1 MPRSTGCEENGVIC
15 METIG
20 KIRRYRFV
28 DGKGIKQI
36 ARELHL
42 ARNTV
47 RRVIR
52 DETPSSAY
60 LRRNQ
65 PRPKLG
71 RYLPLL
77 ERLLEEDQSR
87 SPGERRCS
95 QRLFEVL
102 RLAGYAG
109 AADSVAR
116 YVRGWREAKHSQPK
130 DVFVPLSFAPGEA
143 YQFDWSHEQA
153 EIDGVV
159 QTIKVAHFRLAHSR
173 MPFVVAYPRETQEML
188 FDAHVRAFAF
198 YGGVAKRGI
207 YDNLKT
213 AVDAILIGRERTF
226 NRRFLQLCSHY
237 LVEPVA
243 CTPASGWE
251 KGQVER
257 QVHDLR
263 ETLFKPRPKVSS
275 LAELN
280 AWLAARC
287 VEIAHSRQHPEH
299 ARTVWEVFQDEQIA
313 LLALPKPFDGF
324 VETEVR
330 VSSTSLVRF
339 DRNRYSV
346 ACRAVGSIVSLR
358 AYADRILVLHRGDVV
373 AAHARHF
380 GRDRTL
386 YDPWHYVPALERKPG
401 ALRNGAPFQE
411 WNLPT
416 AMTRVRAR
424 LAKQSDGDRQF
435 VELLAAVL
443 DDGIDALEAAC
454 ACALEQGTVSS
465 DVVLNALLRAKDP
478 PRLPMVTIPQTLVL
492 AIEPR
497 ADCARY
503 DQLRRH
509 P

>member
-1 MPRSTGCEENGVIC
+1 MIC

-28 DGKGIKQI
+28 DKKGIKQI
-36 ARELHL
+36 ARELHV

-52 DETPSSAY
+52 DEAPSSVY

-77 ERLLEEDQSR
+77 ERLLEEDESR
-87 SPGERRCS
+87 SAGERRCG

-116 YVRGWREAKHSQPK
+116 YVRRWREAKRSQPK

-143 YQFDWSHEQA
+143 YQFDWSHEQV

-159 QTIKVAHFRLAHSR
+159 QTIKAAHFRLAHSR
-173 MPFVVAYPRETQEML
+173 MPFVAAYPRETQEMV

-207 YDNLKT
+207 YDNPKT
-213 AVDAILIGRERTF
+213 VVDAILVGRERTF

-251 KGQVER
+251 KGRVER
-257 QVHDLR
+257 QVGDLR
-263 ETLFKPRPKVSS
+263 ETLFRPRPKVKS
-275 LAELN
+275 LVELN
-280 AWLAARC
+280 TWLAARC
-287 VEIAHSRQHPEH
+287 IEIAHSRQHPEQ
-299 ARTVWEVFQDEQIA
+299 ARTVWEVFQDEQTA

-324 VETEVR
+324 VETQVR
-330 VSSTSLVRF
+330 VSSTALVRF
-339 DRNRYSV
+339 ERNRYSV

-358 AYADRILVLHRGDVV
+358 AYADRILILHRGEVV
-373 AAHARHF
+373 AVHIRCF
-380 GRDRTL
+380 GRDRAI

-401 ALRNGAPFQE
+401 ALRNGAPFQD
-411 WNLPT
+411 WNLPA
-416 AMTRVRAR
+416 AMTRVRSR
-424 LAKQSDGDRQF
+424 LAKQSDGDHQF
-435 VELLAAVL
+435 VDILAAVL
-443 DDGIDALEAAC
+443 EDGIDAVEAAC
-454 ACALEQGTVSS
+454 SCALEQGTISS
-465 DVVLNALLRAKDP
+465 DAVLNALLRAKDP
-478 PRLPMVTIPQTLVL
+478 PSVPSVTIPQALVL

-503 DQLRRH
+503 DQLRSTL
-509 P
+509 